1 MNDSVTAKNESL
13 AAKSLE
19 IVACVIGLAV
29 GRYSGLNLLIPLL
42 FTGVA
47 WWLATKFL
55 PEHNKLI
62 APAFAVQC
70 GHAVWMALGLV
81 SLGAINENAF
91 DIVLVAGGLAWLVAK
106 PGAGP
111 LYLLGGYQLVALLI
125 NGYLLY
131 DAEVGGAAHKA
142 LLVHVA
148 WRVLAL
154 FFIVQVFFKV
164 REVSTE
170 TAGAH

>member
-13 AAKSLE
+13 AAKSLGM
-19 IVACVIGLAV
+19 VACVIGLAV
-29 GRYSGLNLLIPLL
+29 GRYSGLNFLIPLL
-42 FTGVA
+42 FTCVA

-70 GHAVWMALGLV
+70 GHALWMALGFLWMALGLV

-111 LYLLGGYQLVALLI
+111 LYLLGGISSSRY
-125 NGYLLY
+125 
-131 DAEVGGAAHKA
+131 
-142 LLVHVA
+142 
-148 WRVLAL
+148 
-154 FFIVQVFFKV
+154 
-164 REVSTE
+164 
-170 TAGAH
+170 